1 MAACWLTKMDDRKE
15 EERVTEESSGDGPSQ
30 FCFCKGKA
38 GGVGTSRY
46 IWGRGAQP
54 QVQKWTSLKNN

>member
-1 MAACWLTKMDDRKE
+1 MDDRKE